1 MVISMSLLSAFYDII
16 IAPIEYV
23 IELVF
28 CFLFYNFHNSF
39 GVIGAIMGISLA
51 VNILALPLYLKADE
65 LQLAERKQQE
75 RMGERIK
82 RIKKAF
88 QGDEQFMMLTEYYR
102 RNNYH
107 PLYALR
113 SSLSILIEIPFF
125 IAAYHFLSNCVLLNG
140 RSEWIFR
147 DLSQPDQLLWGLNIL
162 PILMTAINIISTA
175 VYTKGAPIREKAQS
189 YLLALIFLLILY
201 QSPSGLVF
209 YWILNNLF
217 SLVKNIVMKMKRPVY
232 FLYAVYAAVAVMFV
246 SMNIFFRIHPERLND
261 VKKRVLD
268 ALTVLWIA
276 IPLYRLFYLKIRNL
290 KKQWELKRAEVSK
303 NAESAK
309 NTGSEKKKEGT
320 VRSEERTSKGTFTLT
335 VISCIALWLMA
346 GALLPS
352 SVIATSPTEFA
363 FLGSVDSPLTY
374 IFMNLTFYFG
384 LFVFWPLCIYKM
396 FEKQVQRIFPAVFFG
411 AAVCAV
417 FNIYLFKSQ
426 FGNITTA
433 FEPEDR
439 QLFVSSS
446 NAHVWSALLPLA
458 LACIICI
465 IAFKYHKLQI
475 LTMLVLILALTEG
488 ILSGKN
494 MMEVKESYDVYAALL
509 EERQTD
515 DVEQEIRTEFSLTKT
530 GNNVLVL
537 FCDRF
542 ASAYFPYL
550 LEQFPEL
557 KETYE
562 GFTYYPNCISFATDT
577 QLGAPAMMGGYEYTP
592 SLMNQREEKLVDIHN
607 EATLVLPVWFDQ
619 LGYDVKVVD
628 PPLVNYA
635 WDGDYTPFEAYPDIE
650 VCSLI
655 NNYVERYEQEHREEY
670 SAVDYGKISIKNCR
684 LYAILQMV
692 YPPLRNV
699 LAGGGRY
706 YSTDNYAYT
715 QQEYF
720 IRDYAYATYLP
731 QITDAE
737 NDRDTYTFIEL
748 DTAHEYQLLLAPD
761 YRSGMPTEEHPYAGI
776 GSYPEDASIVDP
788 EKNQQSYHVNA
799 CTILLIAKY
808 LDALKEMGVYDN
820 TRIIIIADHGS
831 KIPTAPF
838 WGFEDPLAPSNFNP
852 MFLIKDFNSTGEVQ
866 TDMMFRT
873 NADMPYLATEGL
885 GSPQVNP
892 FTGNPFTLAE
902 ENQTYDLFDGERGT
916 SGLDKELYEFIFN
929 AQYTVRDNIFEEENW
944 GK

>member
-1 MVISMSLLSAFYDII
+1 MTLLSGLYDII

-28 CFLFYNFHNSF
+28 CFLFYNFPNSF
-39 GVIGAIMGISLA
+39 GVIGAIIGISLA

-65 LQLAERKQQE
+65 LQLAERRQQE
-75 RMGERIK
+75 RMGG
-82 RIKKAF
+82 RIKKIKTAF

-147 DLSQPDQLLWGLNIL
+147 DLSQPDRLLWGLNIL
-162 PILMTAINIISTA
+162 PILMTLINFISTA
-175 VYTKGAPIREKAQS
+175 VYTKGAPMREKVQS

-201 QSPSGLVF
+201 QSPCGLVF

-217 SLVKNIVMKMKRPVY
+217 SLVKNIVMKMKHPKY
-232 FLYAVYAAVAVMFV
+232 FLYAMYAAIAVMFV

-261 VKKRVLD
+261 TKKRVLD
-268 ALTVLWIA
+268 VLTVVWIA
-276 IPLYRLFYLKIRNL
+276 IPLCRICYLKIKNL
-290 KKQWELKRAEVSK
+290 IRGQRT
-303 NAESAK
+303 K
-309 NTGSEKKKEGT
+309 NTEMVADGNGHEP
-320 VRSEERTSKGTFTLT
+320 RTIKGTFALT
-335 VISCIALWLMA
+335 VFSCIALWLMA

-374 IFMNLTFYFG
+374 ILMNLTFYFG

-396 FEKQVQRIFPAVFFG
+396 FEKRMKRVFPAVFFS
-411 AAVCAV
+411 AAVCAI
-417 FNIYLFKSQ
+417 FNIYLFQSQ

-446 NAHVWSALLPLA
+446 NAHVWAALLPIVLV
-458 LACIICI
+458 CVICI
-465 IAFKYHKLQI
+465 IAFRYQKLQI

-494 MMEVKESYDVYAALL
+494 MIEIRESYDVYAALL

-515 DVEQEIRTEFSLTKT
+515 DVEQEIQTEFSLTKT

-550 LEQFPEL
+550 MEQFPEL

-592 SLMNQREEKLVDIHN
+592 LLMNQREERLVDVHN

-619 LGYDVKVVD
+619 LGYDVKIVD

-635 WDGDYTPFEAYPDIE
+635 WDGDYTPFEAYPEIE

-655 NNYVERYEQEHREEY
+655 NNYLERYEQEHREEY

-684 LYAILQMV
+684 LYAMLQMV

-699 LAGGGRY
+699 LAGSGRY

-737 NDRDTYTFIEL
+737 NDRNTYTFIEL
-748 DTAHEYQLLLAPD
+748 DTAHEYQLLLEPD
-761 YRSGMPTEEHPYAGI
+761 YRSGMPTQEHPYAGI

-788 EKNQQSYHVNA
+788 EQNRQSYHVNA

-820 TRIIIIADHGS
+820 TRIIIVADHGS

-838 WGFEDPLAPSNFNP
+838 WGFEDPTAPSNFNP
-852 MFLIKDFNSTGEVQ
+852 MLLVKDFNSTGEVQ

-885 GSPQVNP
+885 GALQVNP

-902 ENQTYDLFDGERGT
+902 EGRTYDLFDGERGT
-916 SGLDKELYEFIFN
+916 SGLDKELYEFTFN
-929 AQYTVRDNIFEEENW
+929 AQYTVVGDNIFEEENW

>member
-1 MVISMSLLSAFYDII
+1 MVISMTLFSALYDII
-16 IAPIEYV
+16 IAPIEYL

-28 CFLFYNFHNSF
+28 CFIFYNFHNSF
-39 GVIGAIMGISLA
+39 GVIGAIIGISLA

-75 RMGERIK
+75 RMGDRIK

-88 QGDEQFMMLTEYYR
+88 QGDEQFMMLTEYYK

-162 PILMTAINIISTA
+162 PIIMTVINVISTA
-175 VYTKGAPIREKAQS
+175 VYTKGAPFREKAQS
-189 YLLALIFLLILY
+189 YLLAVIFLLILY

-217 SLVKNIVMKMKRPVY
+217 SLVKNIVMKMKHPVY
-232 FLYAVYAAVAVMFV
+232 LLYVLYAAVAVMFV
-246 SMNIFFRIHPERLND
+246 SMNIFFRIHPERLNE

-268 ALTVLWIA
+268 ALTVLWVA
-276 IPLYRLFYLKIRNL
+276 IPLYRLFFLRIRNIRRAGAL
-290 KKQWELKRAEVSK
+290 KK
-303 NAESAK
+303 AESAK
-309 NTGSEKKKEGT
+309 KTEVTAGA
-320 VRSEERTSKGTFTLT
+320 EERTIKGTFALT

-384 LFVFWPLCIYKM
+384 LLVFWPLCIYKM
-396 FEKQVQRIFPAVFFG
+396 FEKRVKTIFPAVFFG
-411 AAVCAV
+411 ASVCAV
-417 FNIYLFKSQ
+417 FNIYLFKSR

-439 QLFVSSS
+439 QLFVSTS
-446 NAHVWSALLPLA
+446 NDYVWYALLPVV
-458 LACIICI
+458 LACVVCY
-465 IAFKYHKLQI
+465 IAFKYRKLQI

-494 MMEVKESYDVYAALL
+494 MMEIKDSYDVYAALL
-509 EERQTD
+509 DERQTD
-515 DVEQEIRTEFSLTKT
+515 DIENEIRIEFSLTKT
-530 GNNVLVL
+530 GSNVLVL

-577 QLGAPAMMGGYEYTP
+577 QLGAPAMMGGYEYNP
-592 SLMNQREEKLVDIHN
+592 LLMNQREEKLVDIHN
-607 EATLVLPVWFDQ
+607 EATLVLPVWFDR
-619 LGYDVKVVD
+619 LGYDVKVAD

-684 LYAILQMV
+684 LYAMLQMV

-699 LAGGGRY
+699 LAQNGRY

-737 NDRDTYTFIEL
+737 NERDTYTFIEL

-788 EKNQQSYHVNA
+788 EKNHQSYHVNA

-820 TRIIIIADHGS
+820 TRIIIVADHGS

-838 WGFEDPLAPSNFNP
+838 WEFEDPAVPSNFNP
-852 MFLIKDFNSTGEVQ
+852 MLLVKDFNSTGEVR
-866 TDMMFRT
+866 TDMTFRV
-873 NADMPYLATEGL
+873 NADVPYLATEGL
-885 GSPQVNP
+885 GASQINP

-902 ENQTYDLFDGERGT
+902 DYQSFDLFDGERGT
-916 SGLDKELYEFIFN
+916 SNLDKEMYEFTFN
-929 AQYTVRDNIFEEENW
+929 AHYTVRDNIFEEENW
-944 GK
+944 GR

>member
-1 MVISMSLLSAFYDII
+1 MTIGSILYDIF

-39 GVIGAIMGISLA
+39 GVMGAIIGISLA

-65 LQLAERKQQE
+65 MQLAERKTQE
-75 RMGERIK
+75 RMGDRIK

-88 QGDEQFMMLTEYYR
+88 HGDEQFMMLTEYYK

-140 RSEWIFR
+140 RSEWIFQ

-162 PILMTAINIISTA
+162 PILMTLINIISTA
-175 VYTKGAPIREKAQS
+175 VYTKGAPVREKAQA

-217 SLVKNIVMKMKRPVY
+217 SLLKNIVMKMKRPAH
-232 FLYAVYAAVAVMFV
+232 FLYALYAAVAVMFL
-246 SMNIFFRIHPERLND
+246 SMNVFFRIHPERLGGT
-261 VKKRVLD
+261 KKRVLD
-268 ALTVLWIA
+268 ALTVLWTA
-276 IPLYRLFYLKIRNL
+276 IPLYRLLFLKIRNML
-290 KKQWELKRAEVSK
+290 QRKKME
-303 NAESAK
+303 NAK
-309 NTGSEKKKEGT
+309 NPAAV
-320 VRSEERTSKGTFTLT
+320 VRTESKGTFALT
-335 VISCIALWLMA
+335 VASCAALWLMA

-363 FLGSVDSPLTY
+363 FQGSVDSPLTY

-396 FEKQVQRIFPAVFFG
+396 FWRRVGNIFPTVFFC

-426 FGNITTA
+426 FGNITTS

-439 QLFVSSS
+439 QLFASSS
-446 NAHVWSALLPLA
+446 NAHIWTALLPLA
-458 LACIICI
+458 LACLVCV
-465 IAFKYHKLQI
+465 IAFRYRRLQL

-494 MMEVKESYDVYAALL
+494 MLEVKESYDAYAVLL

-515 DVEQEIRTEFSLTKT
+515 DIEQEIQTEFSLTKT

-542 ASAYFPYL
+542 ASAYFPYV

-592 SLMNQREEKLVDIHN
+592 ALMNEREGKLVDLHN
-607 EATLVLPVWFDQ
+607 EAALVLPVWFDR
-619 LGYDVKVVD
+619 LGYDVKVAD

-635 WDGDYTPFEAYPDIE
+635 WDGDYTPFEQYPDIE

-670 SAVDYGKISIKNCR
+670 SAVDYGKINVKNCR
-684 LYAILQMV
+684 LYALLQMV
-692 YPPLRNV
+692 YPPLRN
-699 LAGGGRY
+699 AFTNSGRY

-748 DTAHEYQLLLAPD
+748 DTAHEYQLLLEPD
-761 YRSGMPTEEHPYAGI
+761 YRSGMPTQEHPYAGI

-788 EKNQQSYHVNA
+788 EMNQQSYHVNA

-831 KIPTAPF
+831 KIATAPF
-838 WGFEDPLAPSNFNP
+838 WGFADPTPPSNFNP
-852 MFLIKDFNSTGEVQ
+852 MFLIKDFNATGEVR
-866 TDMMFRT
+866 TDMTFRT
-873 NADMPYLATEGL
+873 NADMPYFATQGL
-885 GSPQVNP
+885 GASQENP

-902 ENQTYDLFDGERGT
+902 QGRIYDLFDGERGT
-916 SGLDKELYEFIFN
+916 SGLDRELYEFTFN
-929 AQYTVRDNIFEEENW
+929 ARYTVVGDNIFEEENW